1 MGEAAAALEN
11 RSRTGVSMKKSLV
24 VFLSVVVL
32 VTAVPS
38 AEVHADGS
46 QKTLI
51 ITTTNDPLTNTVVVI
66 DAATH
71 TRLQT
76 ISTNGKGGVGGNA
89 RGVKQ
94 YNGVLF
100 AAVNNGS
107 GTVAVFKRAGDR
119 LVFEQ
124 SVVTTS
130 PPVSVDFSNGHM
142 YVAGANSVDSFVL
155 NGNHVG
161 FMDGTTGL
169 VLAGGG
175 IPPAGSTAQVGAADD
190 QNLLVTLKTDPSP
203 GTVDVI
209 PLKNGAISAAA
220 TAVSAP
226 SGTLTPF
233 GFSVYPDGTA
243 VITLAHSGHDGLF
256 RAGAFTHIV
265 NSGGQAGNCWTTR
278 VGKYVFIVNTGSR
291 TISRVVGTGANIF
304 VDNAVAAPIV
314 TGGSPSDT
322 DADGGYLGVI
332 DHSGG
337 QGATS
342 HMTVFTYNRFGE
354 LSPSGN
360 PIDLAVPNAN
370 GVAVMRPSQDE
381 QD

>member
-1 MGEAAAALEN
+1 MKN
-11 RSRTGVSMKKSLV
+11 RLF
-24 VFLSVVVL
+24 VFLSVIVL
-32 VTAVPS
+32 LTGVPS
-38 AEVHADGS
+38 AKLHADGS

-51 ITTTNDPLTNTVVVI
+51 ITMTNDSVANAVVVI

-71 TRLQT
+71 ARLQT
-76 ISTNGKGGVGGNA
+76 ISTNGKGGAGGNA

-94 YNGVLF
+94 YNGRLF

-130 PPVSVDFSNGHM
+130 PPVSVDFANGHM
-142 YVAGANSVDSFVL
+142 YVAGANSVDSFVV

-175 IPPAGSTAQVGAADD
+175 LPPDGSTAQIGAADSHT
-190 QNLLVTLKTDPSP
+190 LLVTLKTDPIP

-209 PLKNGAISAAA
+209 PLKNGAISGSA

-226 SGTLTPF
+226 SGTLALF

-256 RAGAFTHIV
+256 RGGAFTAIV

-304 VDNAVAAPIV
+304 VDAAVAATVP
-314 TGGSPSDT
+314 TGSPTDT
-322 DADGGYLGVI
+322 DAAGGYLGVI
-332 DHSGG
+332 DHSSGP
-337 QGATS
+337 GATS
-342 HMTVFTYNRFGE
+342 HLTVFTYNQFGE
-354 LSPSGN
+354 LSAAGN
-360 PIDLAVPNAN
+360 TVDLGVPNAN
-370 GVAVMRPSQDE
+370 GVAVMHPTAEEED
-381 QD
+381 